1 MTAIVTGAAQGIG
14 AAIARRLAADGY
26 RVAVCDLKT
35 DLANEVAK
43 EIGGVGFHLDVSI
56 AGGHAFLLEEIT
68 AEIGEV
74 TALVNAAGVCMTQ
87 PVGSSTPEDW
97 EKTMAINL
105 IGPFFLMRA
114 CAESMK
120 QGGRKGSIVNVAS
133 VSGFLPKL
141 EQIEYGASKAALVSA
156 TRSLALVYGPFGIR
170 FNAIAPGVID
180 TPMTQANAER
190 RSKIRGV
197 SPEEALAPLIAQIPL
212 GRIGLAEEVAAAAA
226 FLVSEEAS
234 YVNGQ
239 TLDVCGGSLMR

>member
-1 MTAIVTGAAQGIG
+1 MTAIVTGGAQGIG
-14 AAIARRLAADGY
+14 AAVARRLAKDGY
-26 RVAVCDLKT
+26 KVAVCDLKHER
-35 DLANEVAK
+35 ANEIAD

-56 AGGHAFLLEEIT
+56 SGGHEFLLEQVT
-68 AEIGEV
+68 AELGEV
-74 TALVNAAGVCMTQ
+74 TVLVNAAGVCITQ
-87 PVGSSTPEDW
+87 GVGDITQESW
-97 EKTMAINL
+97 ERTMEVNL

-114 CAESMK
+114 CAENMK
-120 QGGRKGSIVNVAS
+120 RGGRKGAVVNIVS

-141 EQIEYGASKAALVSA
+141 EQVEYGASKAALVSA
-156 TRSLALVYGPFGIR
+156 TRSLALIYGPHGIR

-197 SPEEALAPLIAQIPL
+197 TPEEALAPLVAQIPM
-212 GRIGLAEEVAAAAA
+212 GRIGDPEEVAAAVS
-226 FLVSEEAS
+226 FLVSDQSS

>member
-26 RVAVCDLKT
+26 KVAVCDMKT
-35 DLANEVAK
+35 ELANEVAK

-56 AGGHAFLLEEIT
+56 ADGHAFLLEEIT

-74 TALVNAAGVCMTQ
+74 TALVNAAGICMTQ

-156 TRSLALVYGPFGIR
+156 TRSLALVYGPSGIR

-197 SPEEALAPLIAQIPL
+197 SPAEALAPLVAQIPL